1 MSQPKNLIALISVAV
16 LLSVLGGCTNMP
28 NYKYMDDQHKVAA
41 RDVAYNIDP
50 LASFGGLDCLAIMPL
65 QITPKAA
72 KPLQVSN
79 MMANPQQSFDMV
91 DVTPEE
97 IYAHQLNAPE
107 KQAMMR
113 KMLFAYVA
121 PYDIRDIELSRI
133 DRKVIN
139 DAKPDYQQLAKDLN
153 CNWFLQ
159 GTITKFDVKYFG
171 VYSNIV
177 VAADLQIVLADDGS
191 VIWQGT
197 HEARSDSGALPL
209 SVVDIAM
216 GAVKAATLINP
227 DQLESVVSDL
237 ARRLTRTMPLEEDNS
252 FLFAASRRQML
263 EVVASSL
270 NLRNGPGQKFAVSHI
285 LKNKEQVAVLEA
297 DRNKSWLLV
306 QTIDGHKGYVS
317 SQYLN

>member
-1 MSQPKNLIALISVAV
+1 MLKPKNLFALISAAL

-41 RDVAYNIDP
+41 HDVAYNIDP

-72 KPLQVSN
+72 KPLQVTN
-79 MMANPQQSFDMV
+79 MLPQSQSFDMT
-91 DVTPEE
+91 DVSPEE
-97 IYAHQLNAPE
+97 IYAHQLGASE

-121 PYDIRDIELSRI
+121 PYDIRDIELSQI
-133 DRKVIN
+133 DRKVIT
-139 DAKPDYQQLAKDLN
+139 AAEPDYHQLAKDLN

-177 VAADLQIVLADDGS
+177 IAADLQIVLADDGS
-191 VIWQGT
+191 VIWQGS
-197 HEARSDSGALPL
+197 HEARSDGGALPL

-216 GAVKAATLINP
+216 GAVKAASIINP

-270 NLRNGPGQKFAVSHI
+270 NLRNGPGQKFAVNHI
-285 LKNKEQVAVLEA
+285 LKNREQVAVLES
-297 DRNKSWLLV
+297 DRSKSWLLV